1 MKRGKLRKMQTFTV
15 VNKKGGSGKTSTALA
30 MVDLLRRKGRV
41 LCVDMDPQ
49 GNMSAVLRADRSVQ
63 GTSELL
69 QKKDAKLEDYV
80 QNVLENVDL
89 VAGEG
94 SLVDVEPALAKAVG
108 REMRLAKA
116 LAQAKDYAFCIIDT
130 PPSIGLLTVNALCAA
145 EKAVIAANADAFSAD
160 GYAEIAG
167 DVDDVREFFNPGLRV
182 DGILLTR
189 FNERTT
195 LARQMV
201 KEYSDLA
208 ERTGTKLYQT
218 RIREC
223 VAVREA
229 QYTRQLLSDYSKKN
243 NAVDDYTAWL
253 EELEV

>member
-1 MKRGKLRKMQTFTV
+1 
-15 VNKKGGSGKTSTALA
+15 
-30 MVDLLRRKGRV
+30 
-41 LCVDMDPQ
+41 
-49 GNMSAVLRADRSVQ
+49 MSAVLRADRSVQ

>member
-1 MKRGKLRKMQTFTV
+1 MQTFTV

-30 MVDLLRRKGRV
+30 LVDLLRKKGRI

-49 GNMSAVLRADRSVQ
+49 GNMSTVLRANRNLQ

-69 QKKDAKLEDYV
+69 QKEKNARLDDYV

-89 VAGEG
+89 IAGDG
-94 SLVDVEPALAKAVG
+94 SLVEVEPVLYKAIGRERRLSKALAKAKG
-108 REMRLAKA
+108 Y
-116 LAQAKDYAFCIIDT
+116 DYCVIDT
-130 PPSIGLLTVNALCAA
+130 PPSIGLLTINALCAA
-145 EKAVIAANADAFSAD
+145 QKAIIAANADAFSAD

-167 DVDDVREFFNPGLRV
+167 DVDDVREAFNPDLCI

-201 KEYSDLA
+201 KEYEDLA
-208 ERTGTKLYQT
+208 QRTGTKLYKT

-229 QYTRQLLSDYSKKN
+229 QYMRQLLSDYSKKN
-243 NAVDDYTAWL
+243 NAVDDYKAFIR
-253 EELEV
+253 EMGV

>member
-1 MKRGKLRKMQTFTV
+1 MQTFTV

-30 MVDLLRRKGRV
+30 LVDLLRKKGRI

-49 GNMSAVLRADRSVQ
+49 GNMSTVLRANRNLQ

-69 QKKDAKLEDYV
+69 QKEKNARLDDYV

-89 VAGEG
+89 IAGDG
-94 SLVDVEPALAKAVG
+94 SLVEVEPVLYKAIGRERRLSKALAKAKG
-108 REMRLAKA
+108 Y
-116 LAQAKDYAFCIIDT
+116 DYCVIDT
-130 PPSIGLLTVNALCAA
+130 PPSIGLLTINALCAA
-145 EKAVIAANADAFSAD
+145 QKAIIAANADAFSAD

-167 DVDDVREFFNPGLRV
+167 DVDDVRETFNPDLCI

-201 KEYSDLA
+201 KEYEDLA
-208 ERTGTKLYQT
+208 QRTGTKLYKT

-229 QYTRQLLSDYSKKN
+229 QYMRQLLSDYSKKN
-243 NAVDDYTAWL
+243 NAVDDYKAFIR
-253 EELEV
+253 EMGV